1 MMYKHISK
9 IMLALLVTPLTTT
22 ATGQENEEE
31 VIDDETRACIS
42 VRQIRKTHVVDDQN
56 ILFYMRGGTVYHNML
71 PRRCTMLRRERR
83 FMYET
88 RTGGLCR
95 MENIRVL
102 TDNIIGGGLMG
113 GVFCSLGAF
122 RKLSDEDV
130 EALKMAMKK
139 PSPEARPLPMP
150 APGEVDAADDES

>member
-1 MMYKHISK
+1 MHKHISK
-9 IMLALLVTPLTTT
+9 LMAVLLVAPLTTA

-42 VRQIRKTHVVDDQN
+42 VRQIRRTDVIDDQN

-71 PRRCTMLRRERR
+71 LRRCTILKRQKT

-88 RTGGLCR
+88 STGGLCR
-95 MENIRVL
+95 MDHIRVL

-130 EALKMAMKK
+130 EAFKMATKK
-139 PSPEARPLPMP
+139 PSPKAQPLPMP
-150 APGEVDAADDES
+150 APGEVDAEDNES